1 MIARSWSVD
10 QRDRLFWAGV
20 IREAGGERGSL
31 DLPERQAR
39 RDYFGG
45 YENVNTLERVV
56 SNFTLFLT

>member
-1 MIARSWSVD
+1 MD